1 MTAAVVFAAD
11 AAYFPLVKGLI
22 LSLMEA
28 APASKPDLV
37 FLDIG
42 STEAQRAWIS
52 SQGVR
57 LIDGDSIDRAIDL
70 KPAYETASY
79 MRAQLVRPFL
89 PELLPGYDALIW
101 LDADLWVQ
109 DPAVIDMLVGLTAN
123 HPDMIAIAP
132 LIDTCYWTFYKP
144 AEEMRVPVELWYRG
158 LFGAAEAA
166 AHAGKCIFS
175 SGVFAASPKAPV
187 WLRWRDALARAV
199 ANPLSQPVL
208 RHLAEQTALNL
219 VLHEHGGYL
228 PLGSWFNYN
237 LHLGAAAVRP
247 GDNRVVRGLPPFEAV
262 GVIHLSDFR
271 LRAAQYRE
279 QRLLFRGGDYLDEA
293 DLAALDRLVPHL

>member
-1 MTAAVVFAAD
+1 VTAAVVFAAD

-22 LSLMEA
+22 LSLLDS

-42 STEAQRAWIS
+42 STEAQRAWIAA
-52 SQGVR
+52 QGVK
-57 LIDGDSIDRAIDL
+57 LIDGDAIDRAIDL
-70 KPAYETASY
+70 RPAYQIAPY

-89 PELLPGYDALIW
+89 PTLLADHDTLIW
-101 LDADLWVQ
+101 LDADLWIQ
-109 DPAVIDMLVGLTAN
+109 DPAAIDQLVGLCAN
-123 HPDMIAIAP
+123 HPTAIAIAP
-132 LIDTCYWTFYKP
+132 LIDSAYWTFYKP
-144 AEEMRVPVELWYRG
+144 SEEMRTPVELWYRG
-158 LFGAAEAA
+158 LFGQAEAD

-175 SGVFAASPKAPV
+175 SGVFAAGRAAPV
-187 WLRWRDALARAV
+187 WELWRAALARAV

-219 VLHEHGGYL
+219 VLHESGGYI

-237 LHLGAAAVRP
+237 LHLGAAVVRP
-247 GDNRVVRGLPPFEAV
+247 GDNRVVRGIPPFEAV

-271 LRAAQYRE
+271 LRAAQYRD
-279 QRLLFRGGDYLDEA
+279 QRLLYRGGDYLNDEDREA
-293 DLAALDRLVPHL
+293 LARLSPHL